1 MKVILLQDVKNVGK
15 KDSLIEV
22 SEGYARN
29 FLFKKNLA
37 VAATN
42 DNLNL
47 LKQKQGSNA
56 ARAARE
62 KAEAEALAKEL
73 AGKTFTL
80 RMKCG
85 EGGKLYGALT
95 SANVADCLAQ
105 AGHNIDKRNVVLQGN
120 IKNTGRVNCKLKLY
134 HEVSCEISINVEAL

>member
-47 LKQKQGSNA
+47 LKQKQGANA
-56 ARAARE
+56 ARIARE
-62 KAEAEALAKEL
+62 KAEAEASAKTLE
-73 AGKTFTL
+73 GKTFTL
-80 RMKCG
+80 KMKCG

-95 SANVADCLAQ
+95 SANVAECLVQ
-105 AGHNIDKRNVVLQGN
+105 AGYNIDKRNIVLQGN
-120 IKNTGRVNCKLKLY
+120 IKNTGRVVCKLKLY
-134 HEVSCEISINVEAL
+134 QDVSCNINVNVEAL